1 MKKLTTLATALVV
14 LGLSSGA
21 HAASWATS
29 SYTGVG
35 YIDEGFF
42 DDESFSSSFSLVYRF
57 GETLGLEAG
66 YTSFGDFENDFRLG
80 TGASGGEARAD
91 IDGFTIGLNWL
102 GAINEQWYL
111 TARAGLWIWD
121 GEVALVLPEVG
132 TLRGE
137 DDGTDFYA
145 GLGFGYQFTERFG
158 AGLGLSYYG
167 ADLDDEDTGLTIVG
181 LNTNY
186 RF

>member
-14 LGLSSGA
+14 LSLSSGA
-21 HAASWATS
+21 HAANWATS

-35 YIDEGFF
+35 FVDEGDF

-57 GETLGLEAG
+57 GDTLGLEAG
-66 YTSFGDFENDFRLG
+66 YTSFGDFENDFG
-80 TGASGGEARAD
+80 SGATRGEARAD

-111 TARAGLWIWD
+111 TARAGLWAWD
-121 GEVALVLPEVG
+121 GEVEVRG
-132 TLRGE
+132 PNFVAIRGE

-145 GLGFGYQFTERFG
+145 GVGFGYRFTERFG